1 MKYFQVAILI
11 FCTGFI
17 IIQSKLNAQDT
28 QSNNPEQVG
37 LPDRFVCVSIPTI
50 VNGQEYDKTLKC
62 ETKDAIC
69 YVMEGFAMSC
79 IPKINTLPTTNTSI

>member
-1 MKYFQVAILI
+1 MNYIRVGFLI
-11 FCTGFI
+11 FCFGSI
-17 IIQSKLNAQDT
+17 LIQSKLNAQES
-28 QSNNPEQVG
+28 QPNA
-37 LPDRFVCVSIPTI
+37 PDQGAISDKFVCSSIPTI

-79 IPKINTLPTTNTSI
+79 IPKINTSPIANTSI

>member
-11 FCTGFI
+11 FCTGAILFQFEI
-17 IIQSKLNAQDT
+17 RAQEA
-28 QSNNPEQVG
+28 QSNLPEKDVI
-37 LPDRFVCVSIPTI
+37 PDRFVCVSIPTI

-79 IPKINTLPTTNTSI
+79 IPKLNNSTIPNTSI